1 MSKKEYSHGE
11 HMAQI
16 SKIIVL
22 NDIILMIQKK
32 IIEEQTIL
40 DKLDKAENGYKLR
53 TKEYKNV
60 K

>member
-16 SKIIVL
+16 SKINTLYDVIIMIKEKIVKQE
-22 NDIILMIQKK
+22 IILDQ
-32 IIEEQTIL
+32 
-40 DKLDKAENGYKLR
+40 LDKAE
-53 TKEYKNV
+53 KEYKNA